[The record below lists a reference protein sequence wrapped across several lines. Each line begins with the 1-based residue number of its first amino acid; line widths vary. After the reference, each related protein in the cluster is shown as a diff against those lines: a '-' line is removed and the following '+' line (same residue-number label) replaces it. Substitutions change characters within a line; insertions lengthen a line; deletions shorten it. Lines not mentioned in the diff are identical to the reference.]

1 MNATLAATGW
11 EFGVGDPTVLGW
23 TITVAYAVGAWMTL
37 RAAACANAWR
47 GRRIAGVSAPI
58 GEGLVRF
65 WLFACVVLVILGIN
79 KQLDLQRLL
88 TETARAIAKNGGWYR
103 DRKPVQYAVLAACAL
118 AALGISFWIGWTL
131 RKFARQIWLVVAGLL
146 ILAAYVVMRGTSHH
160 DVDALMV
167 SGPVRLKDTMELVGI
182 ACILWSA
189 WSFAASAK
197 SVGGRGSSI
206 H

>member
-1 MNATLAATGW
+1 MFLGAAGW
-11 EFGVGDPTVLGW
+11 EFGIGDPTVLGW
-23 TITVAYAVGAWMTL
+23 AITAAYAVGVWFTL
-37 RAAACANAWR
+37 RAGACAIAWR
-47 GRRIAGVSAPI
+47 GKKPAGVSAPI
-58 GEGLVRF
+58 SEGLVRF

-103 DRKPVQYAVLAACAL
+103 DRKPVQYAVLAASAL

-131 RKFARQIWLVVAGLL
+131 RKFARQIWPVVAGLL

-167 SGPVRLKDTMELVGI
+167 SGPVRLKDTMELLGI
-182 ACILWSA
+182 ACIMWSA

-206 H
+206 R